1 MEDQS
6 VLVLGSGYVGSAVR
20 SRLELD
26 HQVII
31 RDIPDSPEL
40 GRRDVQARELILDL
54 VRRGVGVV
62 VNTCGRLRGSDA
74 EMADANA
81 EFPRWLVEVL
91 EGTGVRFVH
100 LGSAAEY
107 GDPGSSTPIPESAK
121 VCPVGGYA
129 TSKWDGSA
137 AVLAARDAGLD
148 AVVARPFNVVS
159 GRVPPVSPVHQFIAD
174 VTALPPAGG
183 EIEIWWPDTVRD
195 FVFLDDLASW
205 VAALVGADEVPDLIN
220 LCSGIG
226 IGYSEIA
233 RAVAEVQGKAVT
245 IRSLDRPGIPT
256 VIGDPTRLTDLCGPL
271 PTISALTIA
280 QRCGIG

>member
-1 MEDQS
+1 MADQS
-6 VLVLGSGYVGSAVR
+6 VLVLGSGYVGSAVG
-20 SRLELD
+20 SRLKLD
-26 HQVII
+26 HDVIV
-31 RDIPDSPEL
+31 RDVPDSPEL
-40 GRRDVQARELILDL
+40 GRRDAEARQLILDL
-54 VRRGVGVV
+54 VRSGVEVV

-74 EMADANA
+74 ELADANA

-107 GDPGSSTPIPESAK
+107 GDPGSSTPIPESAE
-121 VCPVGGYA
+121 VDPVGGYA

-137 AVLAARDAGLD
+137 AVLAATSAGLD
-148 AVVARPFNVVS
+148 VVVARPFNVVS
-159 GRVPPVSPVHQFIAD
+159 SRVPPVSPVHQFIAD
-174 VTALPPAGG
+174 VTALPPEGG

-195 FVFLDDLASW
+195 FVFLDDLADW
-205 VAALVGADEVPDLIN
+205 IATLVGAREVPDIIN

-233 RAVAEVQGKAVT
+233 RAVAEVQGKVLT

-256 VIGDPTRLTDLCGPL
+256 VIGDPTRLAALCGPL
-271 PTISALTIA
+271 PTISALAIA
-280 QRCGIG
+280 QRCGID